1 MLESVRDAVR
11 GFRRRRAVAVTIVL
25 TLTLGIGANS
35 AIFSMVDAVL
45 LRPLPYPAPERLVSV
60 YELNRGLKQ
69 ATQLVAPVRLEEWNR
84 ADRSF
89 AGLAGSYFENMTDT
103 TGALPERVEAM
114 RISPRFFTV
123 LGVSAAI
130 GRTLT
135 PQEEVFG
142 GPRAIVLSDA
152 FWRKR
157 FNGDPTAVGRQMV
170 LTGVSHT
177 IVGVMP
183 PTFKY
188 PTATTEIW
196 TPAQFGGGMMRE
208 RRARLYLTVG
218 RLSPGVTLEQAE
230 TDLTAVQTRL
240 GEQFPD
246 TDKGWGASLVPLKE
260 EKVGDVRRSLWF
272 LFAAVAL
279 VLLAACGNVACLML
293 ADATRREHEVA
304 VRFALGASRTTV
316 IRQLL
321 TEGFVLAMIGAAL
334 GLVSARWGI
343 DVLRRTAMRLP
354 QVDAIHVDGRLALFT
369 IVVGAVTTVLFALAP
384 ALEVTKADPAAALSR
399 GGRGHVA
406 ARHLAQRALVATQV
420 ALAIILLTG
429 AGLLIRSFARLQEV
443 SPGFDPANVLTF
455 RMSASWAEAAT
466 AVVGRQARTVA
477 RLEAIP
483 GVEAAA
489 ISQTMPAGVTF
500 PPGEFAIVGRDGT
513 QKLFSHGRMVS
524 AGYFRT
530 LHIPILQGATCSAD
544 PAAPLSSKA
553 LVTRAFADQY
563 FAGTSPTGHMLT
575 APWLPSGQ
583 EVEIL
588 GIVGDVR
595 ESGLAHAAEPLIYWC
610 GYSPF
615 WPDPHF
621 IVRTDPSRPVSI
633 AAIRAALLE
642 IEPKRALYSVR
653 SLSETLSESVAQQ
666 RLTTVLLAL
675 FAATALLLAG
685 MGLYGVLSQLVAARR
700 REIGVRMALGARAAQ
715 IVASVVGQA
724 ATVTGVGIVVG
735 LAGALV
741 LVRFMTTLV
750 FGIATRDPLTFSIVP
765 LVLAAVAAVA
775 ALVPSRR
782 AATTDPME
790 ALRQE

>member
-1 MLESVRDAVR
+1 
-11 GFRRRRAVAVTIVL
+11 
-25 TLTLGIGANS
+25 
-35 AIFSMVDAVL
+35 
-45 LRPLPYPAPERLVSV
+45 
-60 YELNRGLKQ
+60 
-69 ATQLVAPVRLEEWNR
+69 
-84 ADRSF
+84 
-89 AGLAGSYFENMTDT
+89 
-103 TGALPERVEAM
+103 
-114 RISPRFFTV
+114 
-123 LGVSAAI
+123 
-130 GRTLT
+130 
-135 PQEEVFG
+135 
-142 GPRAIVLSDA
+142 
-152 FWRKR
+152 
-157 FNGDPTAVGRQMV
+157 
-170 LTGVSHT
+170 
-177 IVGVMP
+177 
-183 PTFKY
+183 
-188 PTATTEIW
+188 
-196 TPAQFGGGMMRE
+196 
-208 RRARLYLTVG
+208 
-218 RLSPGVTLEQAE
+218 
-230 TDLTAVQTRL
+230 
-240 GEQFPD
+240 
-246 TDKGWGASLVPLKE
+246 
-260 EKVGDVRRSLWF
+260 
-272 LFAAVAL
+272 
-279 VLLAACGNVACLML
+279 
-293 ADATRREHEVA
+293 
-304 VRFALGASRTTV
+304 
-316 IRQLL
+316 
-321 TEGFVLAMIGAAL
+321 
-334 GLVSARWGI
+334 
-343 DVLRRTAMRLP
+343 
-354 QVDAIHVDGRLALFT
+354 
-369 IVVGAVTTVLFALAP
+369 
-384 ALEVTKADPAAALSR
+384 
-399 GGRGHVA
+399 
-406 ARHLAQRALVATQV
+406 
-420 ALAIILLTG
+420 
-429 AGLLIRSFARLQEV
+429 
-443 SPGFDPANVLTF
+443 
-455 RMSASWAEAAT
+455 
-466 AVVGRQARTVA
+466 
-477 RLEAIP
+477 
-483 GVEAAA
+483 
-489 ISQTMPAGVTF
+489 MPAGVAF

-666 RLTTVLLAL
+666 RLTAVLLAL

-775 ALVPSRR
+775 ALVPARR

>member
-1 MLESVRDAVR
+1 
-11 GFRRRRAVAVTIVL
+11 
-25 TLTLGIGANS
+25 
-35 AIFSMVDAVL
+35 
-45 LRPLPYPAPERLVSV
+45 
-60 YELNRGLKQ
+60 
-69 ATQLVAPVRLEEWNR
+69 VRLEEWNR

-196 TPAQFGGGMMRE
+196 TPAQFGAGMMRE

-343 DVLRRTAMRLP
+343 DVLRRTATRLP

-675 FAATALLLAG
+675 FAETALLLAG